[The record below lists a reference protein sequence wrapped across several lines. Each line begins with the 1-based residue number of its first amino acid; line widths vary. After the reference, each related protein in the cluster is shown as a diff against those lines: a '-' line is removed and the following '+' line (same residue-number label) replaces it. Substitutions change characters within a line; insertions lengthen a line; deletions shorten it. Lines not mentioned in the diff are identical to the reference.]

1 MIVFSAYVSQQNIV
15 QVHQI
20 QEINFC
26 LNSKSAE
33 RKEFQPRFFYL
44 VKIFFKNEDRASL
57 VIQ

>member
-33 RKEFQPRFFYL
+33 RKELQLRLFLYAHLHYF
-44 VKIFFKNEDRASL
+44 
-57 VIQ
+57 